1 MDHPVF
7 AAAGTKYDAYRQAAE
22 TYTMAIL
29 AAATAGVPLLV
40 TLHGPDAAEEIVAHA
55 YDVRVG
61 DGVLN
66 VAAEGVRR
74 SVPLRGEGAPAILP
88 TIVPMDD
95 AHRLARASAV
105 AMAHLRAEAE
115 MITVDDG
122 HGEQMM
128 RPDMVFV
135 ASTGI
140 YPASA
145 LGADWSEIR
154 SLDANDD
161 GIVVRT
167 GDRELTLR
175 AA

>member
-7 AAAGTKYDAYRQAAE
+7 AAPGTKPDAARIAAE
-22 TYTMAIL
+22 TYTIAIL

-55 YDVRVG
+55 YDVRVENG
-61 DGVLN
+61 SLD
-66 VAAEGVRR
+66 VAADGVRR
-74 SVPLRGEGAPAILP
+74 TVALSGDAAPAVLP
-88 TIVPMDD
+88 SVTPMDD
-95 AHRLARASAV
+95 AHRMARASAETLN
-105 AMAHLRAEAE
+105 HLRDGAE
-115 MITVDDG
+115 MLKVDDG
-122 HGEQMM
+122 HGEQMV
-128 RPDMVFV
+128 RPDMVVV

-140 YPASA
+140 YPANA

-167 GDRELTLR
+167 RDRELTLR